1 MKMGWINIFAFLGM
15 LAKIF
20 VFSLAKTDPKAFT
33 TSESTKSM
41 DSSDSI
47 PD

>member
-1 MKMGWINIFAFLGM
+1 MNENGVDQHFHFPRNAR
-15 LAKIF
+15 
-20 VFSLAKTDPKAFT
+20 KAFT